1 MYLMIQKESIDSDTC
16 IIMLNFAENYQNVL
30 QDEILS
36 FHWDNSQCSIHQD
49 KSNVFQEKPFGFI
62 SENLKHDTVFVYEVT
77 SKGCEFV
84 KGNYMH
90 TTKTFF

>member
-36 FHWDNSQCSIHQD
+36 FHWDNSQCCIHQD
-49 KSNVFQEKPFGFI
+49 KSNVSQEKPFGFI

-84 KGNYMH
+84 KGSYMH
-90 TTKTFF
+90 ITKTFF

>member
-1 MYLMIQKESIDSDTC
+1 MIQKESIDSDTC

-30 QDEILS
+30 QDDILS

-49 KSNVFQEKPFGFI
+49 KPFGFI

-90 TTKTFF
+90 ITKTFF

>member
-49 KSNVFQEKPFGFI
+49 KPFGFI

-84 KGNYMH
+84 KGNYIH
-90 TTKTFF
+90 ITKTFF

>member
-49 KSNVFQEKPFGFI
+49 KSNLFQEKPFGFI
-62 SENLKHDTVFVYEVT
+62 SENVKHDTVFVYEVT

-90 TTKTFF
+90 ITKTFF

>member
-16 IIMLNFAENYQNVL
+16 IIMLSFAENYQNVL

-49 KSNVFQEKPFGFI
+49 KPFGFI

-90 TTKTFF
+90 ITKTFF

>member
-16 IIMLNFAENYQNVL
+16 ITMLNFAENYQNVL

-49 KSNVFQEKPFGFI
+49 KPFGFI

-90 TTKTFF
+90 ITKTFF

>member
-49 KSNVFQEKPFGFI
+49 KPFGFI